1 MSGSVIT
8 GNKVI
13 YNTGTVSL
21 HGKTRSRHSRL
32 RASVYKD
39 QSTAF
44 VEPGLD
50 WMPDDEIYFAPTNHQ
65 WTHSEYKKIVS
76 YESGSGM
83 ITLDS
88 PFMFYHYGEDTS
100 TASNYNGVDTRGEVR
115 LLSRNIKIVGHDEG
129 DKWGGNIFTH
139 DRMEFDGTI
148 RMGTTQLN
156 YVEVAQCS
164 QENTWNAAIRFES
177 TGETGNS
184 FIKNTVVHDSQ
195 AWSLLI
201 DSSKDIVIENSDF
214 IGSRAVGINL
224 KSISNVSMDG
234 LFIGDVQKRVWSGGD
249 GTIDK
254 EACVAYCSY
263 WEPNRCFDNS
273 LTNSIAAGCAFAGF
287 VAPGHACDDYDSN
300 IFRNNVAHSGE
311 RVGAH
316 IYPNPAISSSSSC
329 YKGSHFSAY
338 KNRDGGLT
346 TMYQTANLQMHDM
359 TFIDNE
365 KGVCL

>member
-1 MSGSVIT
+1 
-8 GNKVI
+8 
-13 YNTGTVSL
+13 
-21 HGKTRSRHSRL
+21 
-32 RASVYKD
+32 
-39 QSTAF
+39 
-44 VEPGLD
+44 
-50 WMPDDEIYFAPTNHQ
+50 
-65 WTHSEYKKIVS
+65 
-76 YESGSGM
+76 
-83 ITLDS
+83 
-88 PFMFYHYGEDTS
+88 
-100 TASNYNGVDTRGEVR
+100 
-115 LLSRNIKIVGHDEG
+115 
-129 DKWGGNIFTH
+129 
-139 DRMEFDGTI
+139 MEFDGTI
-148 RMGTTQLN
+148 RMGTTQLS

-184 FIKNTVVHDSQ
+184 WIKNTVVHSSQ

-234 LFIGDVQKRVWSGGD
+234 LFIGDVQKRVWTGGD
-249 GTIDK
+249 QTLDK

-287 VAPGHACDDYDSN
+287 VAPGHACDDYDST
-300 IFRNNVAHSGE
+300 IFRGNVAHSGE

-346 TMYQTANLQMHDM
+346 TMYNTQNLQMHDM

-365 KGVCL
+365 KGVCLQTAGERERIIIEMRDVEIYGEDSNSDVPDGQERYCADKYGLMLFGANRGGKDLHPTMASKLPVHKIKSYGSWGPEITLTRVNFNNF

>member
-1 MSGSVIT
+1 M
-8 GNKVI
+8 
-13 YNTGTVSL
+13 
-21 HGKTRSRHSRL
+21 
-32 RASVYKD
+32 
-39 QSTAF
+39 
-44 VEPGLD
+44 LD
-50 WMPDDEIYFAPTNHQ
+50 WMPDDYIYFAPTNHQ

-83 ITLDS
+83 LTLDS
-88 PFMFYHYGEDTS
+88 PFEFYHYGEDSS
-100 TASNYNGVDTRGEVR
+100 TAGNYNGVDTRGEVR
-115 LLSRNIKIVGHDEG
+115 LLSRNVRVVGHDEG
-129 DKWGGNIFTH
+129 DKWGCNIFTN

-148 RMGTTQLN
+148 RKGTTQLD

-177 TGETGNS
+177 TGETGNNW
-184 FIKNTVVHDSQ
+184 IKNTVVHSSQ

-214 IGSRAVGINL
+214 IGAKAVGINL
-224 KSISNVSMDG
+224 KSISNVRMDG
-234 LFIGDVQKRVWSGGD
+234 LFIGDVQHRYWTAGD
-249 GTIDK
+249 GLLDK

-273 LTNSIAAGCAFAGF
+273 LTNSIAAGCAYAGF
-287 VAPGHACDDYDSN
+287 IAPGHACDDNDST
-300 IFRNNVAHSGE
+300 IFRGNVAHSGE

-346 TMYQTANLQMHDM
+346 TMYDTANLQMHDM
-359 TFIDNE
+359 TFIDNA
-365 KGVCL
+365 KGVCLQTGGERERIIIEMKDVEIYGEDNNSDVPDG